1 MHRRLVVKKSL
12 AKLLL
17 VCSWYSL
24 KGYQMANGKPYH
36 PRAYTV
42 ASKTLPLGWKLAVCR
57 GSACAIV
64 TVTDR
69 GPFVAGRS
77 LDLSVAAFK
86 CLAPLGKGLIRAR
99 VHRVSGHDSTGCM
112 AMGQSEP
119 L

>member
-1 MHRRLVVKKSL
+1 MKKALLKLLVV
-12 AKLLL
+12 A
-17 VCSWYSL
+17 SWYNL
-24 KGYQMANGKPYH
+24 PGLPMANGKPYR
-36 PRAYTV
+36 PSAYTV

-57 GSACAIV
+57 GRACAVV

-86 CLAPLGKGLIRAR
+86 CLAPLGKGLVEAHVRR
-99 VHRVSGHDSTGCM
+99 VNEADSTGCLVVGH
-112 AMGQSEP
+112 AEP

>member
-1 MHRRLVVKKSL
+1 MI
-12 AKLLL
+12 L
-17 VCSWYSL
+17 VCSFYNL
-24 KGYQMANGKPYH
+24 PGMTMANGHPYR
-36 PRAYTV
+36 PSAFTV

-57 GSACAIV
+57 GRACAVV

-77 LDLSVAAFK
+77 LDLSVAAFR
-86 CLAPLGKGLIRAR
+86 CLAPLRKGLIRAR
-99 VHRVSGHDSTGCM
+99 VHRVSGHDSTGCV